1 MTKIVKINR
10 KNLILKNPEILSIKY
25 QFHLQLAYAN
35 QVHKI
40 VRLWTSNSK
49 KAHKQAIFREV
60 SGD

>member
-1 MTKIVKINR
+1 MVKSYQ
-10 KNLILKNPEILSIKY
+10 KNLILKNHNFLTIKY
-25 QFHLQLAYAN
+25 QFHLQLAYTN

-40 VRLWTSNSK
+40 VRLWTSDRQ